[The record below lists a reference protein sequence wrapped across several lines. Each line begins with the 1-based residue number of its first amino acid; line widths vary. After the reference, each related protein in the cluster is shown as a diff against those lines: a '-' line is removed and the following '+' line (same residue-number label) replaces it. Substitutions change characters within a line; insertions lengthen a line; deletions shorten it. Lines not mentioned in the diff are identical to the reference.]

1 MKNTFKISIF
11 LSFWFYS
18 VEPLLIQQPPWGQ
31 NKVAIVERW
40 PLWRGWN
47 KRECMD
53 CPRKKNRF
61 VVESWPLVPEVRLY
75 SLLITAHVHRSRET
89 VYEVRSVTRT
99 FVLRSRCT
107 EPMYKIKLRLR
118 PKLENTISA
127 WASHYNLTYIVYRC
141 QARGYNWGFR
151 CVFIPADIGNA
162 VETSTLSALNLVI
175 YQKIRKI
182 NWLMM
187 IQKENLKARWP
198 CCSYESEFDLFP

>member
-1 MKNTFKISIF
+1 MKNTFKISTF

-18 VEPLLIQQPPWGQ
+18 VEPLLIQRPPWGQ

-47 KRECMD
+47 KSECMD

-75 SLLITAHVHRSRET
+75 SLLITAHVHRSQET

-107 EPMYKIKLRLR
+107 EPMYKIKLRSR

-127 WASHYNLTYIVYRC
+127 WASHYNLTYMYIDVKPGDTIEDFGAFLY
-141 QARGYNWGFR
+141 QL
-151 CVFIPADIGNA
+151 
-162 VETSTLSALNLVI
+162 TSETLSKL
-175 YQKIRKI
+175 Q
-182 NWLMM
+182 
-187 IQKENLKARWP
+187 P
-198 CCSYESEFDLFP
+198 CQHWTWWYTRR